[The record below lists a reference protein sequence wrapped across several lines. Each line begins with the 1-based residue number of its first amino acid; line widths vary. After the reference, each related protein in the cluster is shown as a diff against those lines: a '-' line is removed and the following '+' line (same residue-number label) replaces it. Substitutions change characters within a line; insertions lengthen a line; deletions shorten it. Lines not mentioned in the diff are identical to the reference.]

1 MGSVYSISNFFNNK
15 ISQGRNSSSY
25 LAFIFSLPWSNFCF
39 HFLLAILKFLQD
51 LSTNVLKEEPQK
63 LEDPQVKYFVCAT
76 IRILGAWLSEET
88 QASYRSRFFST
99 SLDIT
104 FFAGG
109 LINLYFTLFLA
120 CFYKFVQR

>member
-1 MGSVYSISNFFNNK
+1 MA
-15 ISQGRNSSSY
+15 
-25 LAFIFSLPWSNFCF
+25 LIFSLPWSNFCF

-88 QASYRSRFFST
+88 QASYRSRFFLRVQ
-99 SLDIT
+99 LDIT
-104 FFAGG
+104 FFLRVA
-109 LINLYFTLFLA
+109 
-120 CFYKFVQR
+120 

>member
-1 MGSVYSISNFFNNK
+1 M
-15 ISQGRNSSSY
+15 
-25 LAFIFSLPWSNFCF
+25 
-39 HFLLAILKFLQD
+39 QD

-99 SLDIT
+99 SLDVT

-109 LINLYFTLFLA
+109 LINLYFMVFFGVFLQ
-120 CFYKFVQR
+120 FFVTIKFSVEFLVIVWIV